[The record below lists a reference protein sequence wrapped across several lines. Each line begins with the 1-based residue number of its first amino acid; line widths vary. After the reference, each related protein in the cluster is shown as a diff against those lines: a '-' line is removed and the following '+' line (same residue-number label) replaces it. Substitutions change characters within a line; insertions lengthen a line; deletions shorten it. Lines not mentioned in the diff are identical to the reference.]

1 MLIIHTSNRLEA
13 LAEMLAGMIRQN
25 PLPPLMPE
33 TVVTQSIGM
42 SRWLCLSLA
51 EKLGVAAN
59 FVFPFPARFA
69 EEELARLLPAQ
80 ACSPIYRREVLPWR
94 IHAVL
99 APLLEDADFKQLGEY
114 AGDDSERT
122 WHLCQQLAATFDRYV
137 AHRPQMLREWDAG
150 RSTPEERWQA
160 KLWKA
165 LGDGAQHPAALL
177 MKAMSL
183 PPDTS
188 APRCAIFGLSALAPT
203 YLEFLSMVST
213 HREVHLFLLAPTR
226 HYWGDIQSEREKA
239 RLIKWSARHNKIAGA
254 EHSEPGHPLLASLG
268 KVGRDFHEALVEL
281 SATEEPDAF
290 ISSGG
295 DTLLGRLQDDILEL
309 TPLDEE
315 RDALP
320 PDDSLRLHNCH
331 SPVRELEVL
340 HDQLLAAFE
349 ADPSLTPRDVLVAV
363 PDIEDYAPF
372 IDGVFGAPE
381 SEAVRFPYSI
391 ADREVRAESSV
402 ADAFLRALEL
412 VESRFPA
419 SAVLTLLDCPAVH
432 TKFGFTETDL
442 PLVRQ
447 WIVDSGIRWGR
458 DAEHRAEL
466 NLPQSR
472 EHTWQFGLDRLIL
485 GFALPGDGTQLFH
498 NILPEPA
505 VEGSLADT
513 LGRFALFAHTLFEK
527 AAELRLPRS
536 VAEWVTSLQSTLTA
550 LCENDHDFAERWTD
564 VAQTMAEIAANAALA
579 QHREVVPFSVIRDCV
594 REALEGSQRA
604 TAFLRGGITF
614 CSLRPMRA
622 IPHRV
627 VCLLG
632 IHDTAFPRQD
642 RAPAFDLTA
651 AQPRPGDRS
660 TRDDDRYLFLEALIS
675 ARDRLIISW
684 CGQSARDNSPL
695 PPSVIVSELLDVLV
709 RHYGVA
715 VDALITNHRLQ
726 PFSRRYFEGGALF
739 SYSADNALGASSAL
753 TPGPAQPF
761 VATLP
766 PEPPSP
772 DVSLD
777 RLIEAL
783 TRPARFFAS
792 ERLGIQLPYEE
803 AQPQDSEPFET
814 GRLEEYALASRLTDA
829 HFAGTDIDSLFKST
843 TATGMLS
850 HGYAGESFFQDT
862 ALEVRRLTSRAPDSA
877 KEPVPVLVALG
888 QWRIAGTLRIV
899 TTEGLLSLR
908 PATLKGRDYLRAWI
922 SHLVLCASE
931 PTGLHPR
938 SILIGDDGA
947 FEYAKVPCEEAS
959 QHLLALLELYA
970 TLHEKP
976 IPLFPESAHDFA
988 TYSLNIGG
996 RKKKDPHEAAASKW
1010 FGGQY
1015 AVGRPESRDPWNSL
1029 VWRDEPNP
1037 LGDEFARISLAVF
1050 SPLLNYLTSRK

>member
-1 MLIIHTSNRLEA
+1 MLIIHTSNQLEA

-59 FVFPFPARFA
+59 IVFPFPAKFA
-69 EEELARLLPAQ
+69 EEELARLLPAHT
-80 ACSPIYRREVLPWR
+80 CSPVYRREVLPWR

-99 APLLEDADFKQLGEY
+99 APLLADPEFQQLQDY
-114 AGDDSERT
+114 AGDDAERL
-122 WHLCQQLAATFDRYV
+122 WQLCQQLAATFDRYV

-165 LGDGAQHPAALL
+165 LADGAPHPAALL
-177 MKAMSL
+177 AKAMSL
-183 PPDTS
+183 QPDPS

-203 YLEFLSMVST
+203 YLEFLAMIST

-239 RLIKWSARHNKIAGA
+239 RLIKWSERHKKIAGA

-281 SATEEPDAF
+281 SAAEEPDAF

-295 DTLLGRLQDDILEL
+295 NTLLARLQDDILEL

-315 RDALP
+315 RDTLP

-381 SEAVRFPYSI
+381 SDAVRFPYSI
-391 ADREVRAESSV
+391 ADREVRAESGV

-419 SAVLTLLDCPAVH
+419 SAVLSLLDCPVVH
-432 TKFGFTETDL
+432 TKFGFTEADL

-458 DAEHRAEL
+458 DAAHRAEL
-466 NLPQSR
+466 KLPSSY

-485 GFALPGDGTQLFH
+485 GFALPGDGAQLFH

-513 LGRFALFAHTLFEK
+513 LGRFALFTHTLFEK
-527 AAELRLPRS
+527 AAELRLPRTAS
-536 VAEWVTSLQSTLTA
+536 EWGAALQATLTA
-550 LCENDHDFAERWTD
+550 LCENDHDFAEQWTD
-564 VAQTMAEIAANAALA
+564 VAEAIAQIATNAALA
-579 QHREVVPFSVIRDCV
+579 QHREIIPFTVIRNCV
-594 REALEGSQRA
+594 REALDGAQRA

-622 IPHRV
+622 IPHRMI
-627 VCLLG
+627 CLLG
-632 IHDTAFPRQD
+632 MNDTSFPRQD
-642 RAPAFDLTA
+642 RAPAFDLAA

-675 ARDRLIISW
+675 ARDRLVISW

-695 PPSVIVSELLDVLV
+695 PPSVIVSELLDVLA
-709 RHYGVA
+709 RQYGVA
-715 VDALITNHRLQ
+715 AESLITKHRLQ
-726 PFSRRYFEGGALF
+726 PFSQRYFEGGDLF
-739 SYSADNALGASSAL
+739 SYSADNALGAASAL
-753 TPGPAQPF
+753 APATTQPF
-761 VATLP
+761 VTALP
-766 PEPPSP
+766 RVTPSS
-772 DVSLD
+772 DVTLD

-792 ERLGIQLPYEE
+792 ERLGIQLPYDD
-803 AQPQDSEPFET
+803 AQPEDSEPLET
-814 GRLEEYALASRLTDA
+814 GRLDEYALATRLTEA
-829 HFAGTDIDSLFKST
+829 YFAGTELESLLTAT
-843 TATGMLS
+843 TATGMLP
-850 HGYAGESFFQDT
+850 HGYAGESFFKDT
-862 ALEVRRLTSRAPDSA
+862 ALEVRRLTSHAPDSA
-877 KEPVPVLVALG
+877 KEPVSVSIVVG
-888 QWRIAGTLRIV
+888 DWRIAGSLRIV
-899 TTEGLLSLR
+899 TNAGLLSLR
-908 PATLKGRDYLRAWI
+908 PAALKGRDYLRAWI
-922 SHLVLCASE
+922 SHLVLCAAE
-931 PTGLHPR
+931 PSGVELR
-938 SILIGDDGA
+938 SILVGDKGA
-947 FEYAKVPCEEAS
+947 CEYGAITSGEATR
-959 QHLLALLELYA
+959 LLHELLSLYA
-970 TLHEKP
+970 TVHEKP
-976 IPLFPESAHDFA
+976 LSLFPESSFDFA
-988 TYSLNIGG
+988 TYTLNLGG
-996 RKKKDPHEAAASKW
+996 SKRKDPHDAAALKW

-1015 AVGRPESRDPWNSL
+1015 AAGRPESRDPWNAL
-1029 VWRDEPNP
+1029 VWRDTTDP
-1037 LGDEFARISLAVF
+1037 LGDEFAKLSLAVF
-1050 SPLLNYLTSRK
+1050 SPLLKNLTSRK